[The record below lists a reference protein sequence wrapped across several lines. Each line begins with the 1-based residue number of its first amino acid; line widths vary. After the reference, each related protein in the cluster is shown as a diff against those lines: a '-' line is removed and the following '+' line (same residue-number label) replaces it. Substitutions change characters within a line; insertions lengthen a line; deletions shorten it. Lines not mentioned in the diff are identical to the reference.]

1 MNNITPNPLLANVI
15 DVIKD
20 VISDIKIEYIS
31 TSVAE
36 LIDGNAKIN
45 IKEQL
50 DASGKLATIN
60 IDDPKDIIFSEDL
73 VPALKKLV
81 EKNSKSKAQ
90 PAITTIIIN
99 DLEIEMHLIFQD
111 VKDAFDQLST
121 SYEFLKTNKKEVTK
135 VKSICKF
142 GSHVFTLTVMNEAD
156 EIFVTPEFPTTMEP
170 AIVKIIGDD
179 VAKVQ
184 KAVRAIFKESRRGKK

>member
-1 MNNITPNPLLANVI
+1 MNNITPNPLLANVV

-31 TSVAE
+31 PSVVE

-50 DASGKLATIN
+50 DASGNLATIN

-81 EKNSKSKAQ
+81 EKKSKAQ
-90 PAITTIIIN
+90 PVIGTIIIN

-142 GSHVFTLTVMNEAD
+142 GSHVFTLTVMNETD

-184 KAVRAIFKESRRGKK
+184 KAVRAIFKESRRAKK

>member
-1 MNNITPNPLLANVI
+1 MNNITPNPLLANVV

-31 TSVAE
+31 PSVVE

-50 DASGKLATIN
+50 DANGNLATIN

-81 EKNSKSKAQ
+81 EKKSKAQ
-90 PAITTIIIN
+90 PVIGTIIIN

-142 GSHVFTLTVMNEAD
+142 GSHVFTLTVMNETD

-184 KAVRAIFKESRRGKK
+184 KAVRAIFKESRRAKK

>member
-1 MNNITPNPLLANVI
+1 MNNITPNPLLVNVV
-15 DVIKD
+15 DVIKY

-50 DASGKLATIN
+50 DASGNLATIN

-73 VPALKKLV
+73 VFALKKLV
-81 EKNSKSKAQ
+81 EKKSKAQ
-90 PAITTIIIN
+90 PAIATIIIN

-156 EIFVTPEFPTTMEP
+156 EIFVTPEFPTTMEA

>member
-1 MNNITPNPLLANVI
+1 MNNITPNPLLVNVV
-15 DVIKD
+15 DVIKY

-50 DASGKLATIN
+50 DASGNLATIN

-73 VPALKKLV
+73 VFALKKLV
-81 EKNSKSKAQ
+81 EKKSKAQ
-90 PAITTIIIN
+90 PAIATIIIN

-142 GSHVFTLTVMNEAD
+142 GSHVFTLTVMNETD
-156 EIFVTPEFPTTMEP
+156 EIFVTPEFPTTMEA

>member
-1 MNNITPNPLLANVI
+1 MNNITPNPLLANVV

-31 TSVAE
+31 PSVVE

-50 DASGKLATIN
+50 DASGNLATIN

-81 EKNSKSKAQ
+81 EKKSKAQ
-90 PAITTIIIN
+90 PVIGTIIIN

-142 GSHVFTLTVMNEAD
+142 GSHVFTLTVMNEKE

-184 KAVRAIFKESRRGKK
+184 KAVRAIFKESRRAKK